1 MHTGLPAIS
10 RGSQRGEETCPRAP
24 CLWMEEA
31 GSNSSCPPPAFWTS
45 PLPAPRP
52 LSFLL
57 FVSKNCSRCP
67 LQNQTPPSPPPS
79 CLSPLLQAL
88 PLLDPMQP
96 SLCSCH
102 RLGDIEDNLATI
114 FALSICFTRDP
125 DSSTHGLSSCL
136 KFYHQYTFGF
146 GYISAISPLSKRQ
159 VEAGGGVNRAPCR
172 GRTQAGFYPAAPQM
186 DLLPLSLAR
195 VSQLLKIII
204 HMLPHPTATCTQ
216 TTQADRAEMLLSI
229 FTAGE
234 TEARRGKGPHVQSQ
248 VW

>member
-1 MHTGLPAIS
+1 MDGGSRIKPSLPSACFLGFS
-10 RGSQRGEETCPRAP
+10 
-24 CLWMEEA
+24 
-31 GSNSSCPPPAFWTS
+31 PPHP
-45 PLPAPRP
+45 PP

-57 FVSKNCSRCP
+57 FVSKNCSWCP
-67 LQNQTPPSPPPS
+67 LQNQSPPSPPPS

-88 PLLDPMQP
+88 PLLDPTLP

-102 RLGDIEDNLATI
+102 RLGGIEDNLATI
-114 FALSICFTRDP
+114 FTLSICFTRDP

-136 KFYHQYTFGF
+136 KFHHQYTFGF

-159 VEAGGGVNRAPCR
+159 IEVGGGVNRATCR

-195 VSQLLKIII
+195 VSPLLKITV
-204 HMLPHPTATCTQ
+204 HLLPHPTATCTQ
-216 TTQADRAEMLLSI
+216 TSQADRAEMVLSI

-234 TEARRGKGPHVQSQ
+234 TEARRGKGPHMQSQ
-248 VW
+248 VWYEGVNCRSAAATPSHPQGTS